1 MIFSFF
7 IGDFISKPEVEVE
20 FNGNYAIV
28 TGIVDKVGFRPVMM
42 VAGITTQTRLRLYLD
57 MYFSSVVVMSVR

>member
-1 MIFSFF
+1 M
-7 IGDFISKPEVEVE
+7 PMQC
-20 FNGNYAIV
+20 NGNYAIV
-28 TGIVDKVGFRPVMM
+28 TGTVDKVGLRHKPGSLEVMM